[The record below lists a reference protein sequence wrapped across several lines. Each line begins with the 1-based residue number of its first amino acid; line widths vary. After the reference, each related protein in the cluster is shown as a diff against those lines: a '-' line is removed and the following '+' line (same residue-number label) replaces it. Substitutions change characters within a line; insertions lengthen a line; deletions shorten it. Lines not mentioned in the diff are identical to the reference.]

1 MCGSCEECTLSLSGR
16 LATLRGS
23 LRIRIL
29 VVVTSTA
36 FICDCHNVRLLLLGQ
51 LKLPQLPKTN
61 GERLQK
67 LVLDDDVGQR
77 GKRRVTC
84 TGVTVTR
91 TFTTRDFGLEVL
103 CCSKRRFFSLN

>member
-1 MCGSCEECTLSLSGR
+1 MCGSCEECTLCLSRR

-36 FICDCHNVRLLLLGQ
+36 FICDCRNVRLLLLGQ

-67 LVLDDDVGQR
+67 LVLDGDIAQLS
-77 GKRRVTC
+77 KWRVT
-84 TGVTVTR
+84 
-91 TFTTRDFGLEVL
+91 
-103 CCSKRRFFSLN
+103 